1 MVKAVKHSESLRVW
15 GCFSGA
21 VVCGGMF
28 FLPKKT
34 TMNRERY
41 QQALEDHLLT
51 FMQIHR
57 CSHFLQDEA
66 PSRTSKKTKVFLAR
80 QAFSMMD
87 WQGNSPN
94 LNPVE
99 NL

>member
-1 MVKAVKHSESLRVW
+1 MVKAVKPSESLMVW

-21 VVCGGMF
+21 VVHGGMF

-34 TMNRERY
+34 TMSSKRY

-57 CSHFLQDEA
+57 CTHFL
-66 PSRTSKKTKVFLAR
+66 
-80 QAFSMMD
+80 
-87 WQGNSPN
+87 
-94 LNPVE
+94 
-99 NL
+99 